1 MGGLAR
7 PARHEGDA
15 AARAGLSGA
24 QETTPANHFPRRLWW
39 VLAGLAL
46 VWGFNWVAMKLA
58 LAEVPPWTFR
68 AFCLGLGPLV
78 LVAALYATGQRLVV
92 PAREQWGR
100 VLMVAFFN
108 IMLWNILVAF
118 GLMLIPAGRGAM
130 LGYTMPALAVPLS
143 IWLLHERATPR
154 KLLGLVLGLSGIALL
169 MGQSLADLGRAPAGA
184 LMILGAAASW
194 ALGSVLQK
202 RYPVKIPVASFTVWV
217 MLLGGLPMIAGSLLF
232 EDWSVLAGVGVAAW
246 FGVAYNV
253 LLAFGWAHWAW
264 FKIVAEVPVTVF
276 SISIL
281 LVPLVGVLTSMLVLG
296 ERPTWAEYAALVLV
310 LASLATVLIAPRAER
325 G

>member
-1 MGGLAR
+1 
-7 PARHEGDA
+7 
-15 AARAGLSGA
+15 
-24 QETTPANHFPRRLWW
+24 
-39 VLAGLAL
+39 VLAGLTL
-46 VWGFNWVAMKLA
+46 VWGFNWVTMKVA
-58 LAEVPPWTFR
+58 LTEVPPLIFR
-68 AFCLGLGPLV
+68 VFCLGLGPLV
-78 LVAALYATGQRLVV
+78 LTAGLYATGERLVA
-92 PAREQWGR
+92 PRRDQWWR
-100 VLMVAFFN
+100 VIVVAFFN
-108 IMLWNILVAF
+108 IMLWNLLVAF
-118 GLMLIPAGRGAM
+118 GISLIPAGRGAM

-154 KLLGLVLGLSGIALL
+154 KLIGLVLGLTGIALL

-202 RYPVKIPVASFTVWV
+202 RYPVKIPVSSFTVWV

-232 EDWSVLAGVGVAAW
+232 EDWSVLGSVGPAGW

-253 LLAFGWAHWAW
+253 VLAFGWAHWAW
-264 FKIVAEVPVTVF
+264 FKIVAEVPVSVF

-281 LVPLVGVLTSMLVLG
+281 LVPLMSVVTGMLFLG
-296 ERPTWAEYAALVLV
+296 ERPTGMEYVALVLV
-310 LASLATVLIAPRAER
+310 LISLATVLIPPRGAR

>member
-1 MGGLAR
+1 LSDS
-7 PARHEGDA
+7 PAD
-15 AARAGLSGA
+15 
-24 QETTPANHFPRRLWW
+24 HFPRRLWW

-58 LAEVPPWTFR
+58 LTEVTPLIFR
-68 AFCLGLGPLV
+68 VFCLGLGPVVLITALYV
-78 LVAALYATGQRLVV
+78 SGERLVA
-92 PAREQWGR
+92 PAREQWWR
-100 VLMVAFFN
+100 VILIAFFN
-108 IMLWNILVAF
+108 IILWNILVAF

-154 KLLGLVLGLSGIALL
+154 KIAGLVLGLAGIALL
-169 MGQSLADLGRAPAGA
+169 MGQSLVDLGQAPAGA

-217 MLLGGLPMIAGSLLF
+217 MLIGSLPMIAGSLLF
-232 EDWSVLAGVGVAAW
+232 EDWSVLGAVGAAAW

-253 LLAFGWAHWAW
+253 FLAFGWAHWAW
-264 FKIVAEVPVTVF
+264 FKIVAEVPVSVF

-281 LVPLVGVLTSMLVLG
+281 LVPLISVITSMVVLA
-296 ERPTWAEYAALVLV
+296 ERPTGTEYAALVLV
-310 LASLATVLIAPRAER
+310 LASLATVLIAPRGAR

>member
-1 MGGLAR
+1 MSD
-7 PARHEGDA
+7 PQPD
-15 AARAGLSGA
+15 
-24 QETTPANHFPRRLWW
+24 HFPRRLWW

-58 LAEVPPWTFR
+58 LTEVPPLTFR
-68 AFCLGLGPLV
+68 VFCLGLGPVVLITALYV
-78 LVAALYATGQRLVV
+78 SGKRLVAPSRGQ
-92 PAREQWGR
+92 WWR
-100 VLMVAFFN
+100 VIVVAFFN

-143 IWLLHERATPR
+143 IWLLHERATPG
-154 KLLGLVLGLSGIALL
+154 KLLGLVLGLAGIALL
-169 MGQSLADLGRAPAGA
+169 MGQSLADLGQAPAGA
-184 LMILGAAASW
+184 MMILGAAASW

-217 MLLGGLPMIAGSLLF
+217 MLLGALPMIAGSLLL
-232 EDWSVLAGVGVAAW
+232 EDWSVLGAVGVAGW

-264 FKIVAEVPVTVF
+264 FKIVAEVPVMVF

-281 LVPLVGVLTSMLVLG
+281 LVPPIGVLASMLFLG
-296 ERPTWAEYAALVLV
+296 ERPSWAEYAALVLV
-310 LASLATVLIAPRAER
+310 LASLATVMIAPRAAR